1 MNELISSDPLTA
13 SWLLAILLIFA
24 IVVVVP
30 IIRFLLSGAVYAVAA
45 ITGKQHLRVVARRLM
60 PRIGHL
66 LGAVIVGISST
77 AAPAFAAPRAEDTAI
92 SIDRDGAWLAP
103 ATARVEATA
112 TSESSTADAP
122 TTNTQP
128 TTTIPADD
136 MRITPTTTTTAALY
150 VVRGGDSLWS
160 IAESSLQN
168 PTDAQITET
177 WKAIWKANRQVIG
190 DHPERI
196 TPGMS
201 LKGVIA

>member
-1 MNELISSDPLTA
+1 MNKLIPGDPLTA

-77 AAPAFAAPRAEDTAI
+77 AAPAFAAPRAENTAI
-92 SIDRDGAWLAP
+92 SIDRDGARLAP

-112 TSESSTADAP
+112 TTESSTADTP
-122 TTNTQP
+122 TTNTSP
-128 TTTIPADD
+128 TTTPADD
-136 MRITPTTTTTAALY
+136 MPVTPTTATTAALY
-150 VVRGGDSLWS
+150 VVRSGDSLWS
-160 IAESSLQN
+160 IAESTLQN

-201 LKGVIA
+201 LKGVTA